1 VAETINFVVDQFKIQ
16 EPNFSLYEKFS
27 DYGNANEYYR
37 KINETEIPLNI
48 VLNISH
54 RNLLRRCRLE
64 LFDFD
69 PNLEEEEEDGFENTS
84 LGELED
90 ILRSL
95 DKEEEE
101 AVAVIETKYFQLHEI
116 YSKYSQLK
124 RPEPDI
130 SRAYRSS
137 ELVGE
142 QINRS
147 TENINQQETEEVS
160 SSQKVSFMM

>member
-1 VAETINFVVDQFKIQ
+1 MKLRFPWISFSIYPIEIFFEGIKDFESNSTFV
-16 EPNFSLYEKFS
+16 
-27 DYGNANEYYR
+27 
-37 KINETEIPLNI
+37 
-48 VLNISH
+48 
-54 RNLLRRCRLE
+54 RCRLE

-69 PNLEEEEEDGFENTS
+69 PNLEEEDGFENTS

-124 RPEPDI
+124 RPELVTSSPDI
-130 SRAYRSS
+130 SR
-137 ELVGE
+137 
-142 QINRS
+142 
-147 TENINQQETEEVS
+147 
-160 SSQKVSFMM
+160 